1 MNNRRRLIRT
11 LAAAPLVAARRGFAQ
26 GAFPNRNIR
35 MIVPFTPGGAL
46 DTVARAVA
54 PIASERLGQQVVIEN
69 RPGGFTIIGN
79 DMVAKA
85 TPDGYT
91 LLFAA
96 APIALNT
103 ALGLKLPYDPMKHFE
118 YVSLVARIP
127 GLVLVNPAV
136 PAKNLKELVEYAKK
150 ESAEKGSFQYASA
163 GVGTMGHLLGEYFFS
178 EQGIKQVHVGYK
190 GSVPALQ
197 DLLGGQTKVLF
208 DAYIP
213 SGPQV
218 ISGRVRGLA
227 LATSKRSPV
236 LPDIP
241 TFFEAGFTGFEAY
254 GFYGVAAPGG
264 TPKAIVDKLNAAFVA
279 AASDRKV
286 RATLVSSGYEVM
298 ASSPAEYRTFVQK
311 QIDLWG
317 PVVKKSNIKV
327 EQ

>member
-1 MNNRRRLIRT
+1 MQTRRRLIQT
-11 LAAAPLVAARRGFAQ
+11 LAAAPLAVATSGFAQ
-26 GAFPNRNIR
+26 GAYPNRPIR

-54 PIASERLGQQVVIEN
+54 PLAGERLGQQVVIEN
-69 RPGGFTIIGN
+69 RPGGFTMIGN

-85 TPDGYT
+85 APDGYT

-96 APIALNT
+96 APIALNS
-103 ALGLKLPYDPMKHFE
+103 ALGLKMPYDPMKDFE

-127 GLVLVNPAV
+127 GLLVINPAL
-136 PAKNLKELVEYAKK
+136 PIKNLKELVAYAKT
-150 ESAEKGSFQYASA
+150 ENAEKGSFQYASA
-163 GVGTMGHLLGEYFFS
+163 GVGTMGHLLGEYFWS
-178 EQGIKQVHVGYK
+178 EQGVKQVHVGYK

-197 DLLGGQTKVLF
+197 DLIGGQTKVLI

-218 ISGRVRGLA
+218 VNGRVRGIA

-241 TFFEAGFTGFEAY
+241 TFAEAGFPGFEAY

-264 TPKAIVDKLNAAFVA
+264 TPKAIVDKLSDAFVA

-298 ASSPAEYRTFVQK
+298 ASSPAEYRSFVQK
-311 QIDLWG
+311 QIALWG

>member
-1 MNNRRRLIRT
+1 MQTRRRLIQA
-11 LAAAPLVAARRGFAQ
+11 LAAAPLASSGAFAQ
-26 GAFPNRNIR
+26 GAYPNRPIR

-69 RPGGFTIIGN
+69 RPGGFTMIGN

-85 TPDGYT
+85 APDGYT

-96 APIALNT
+96 APIALNS
-103 ALGLKLPYDPMKHFE
+103 ALGLKLPYDPMKDFE

-127 GLVLVNPAV
+127 GLLVINPAL
-136 PAKNLKELVEYAKK
+136 PIKNLKELVAYAKK
-150 ESAEKGSFQYASA
+150 ENAEKGSFQYASA
-163 GVGTMGHLLGEYFFS
+163 GVGTMGHLLGEYFWS
-178 EQGIKQVHVGYK
+178 EQGVKQVHVGYK

-197 DLLGGQTKVLF
+197 DLIGGQTKVLI

-218 ISGRVRGLA
+218 VNGRVRGIA

-241 TFFEAGFTGFEAY
+241 TFAEAGFPGFEAY

-264 TPKAIVDKLNAAFVA
+264 TPKAIVDKLSDAFVA

-298 ASSPAEYRTFVQK
+298 ASSPAEYRSFVQK
-311 QIDLWG
+311 QIALWG